1 MNKNLAII
9 CGVWN
14 ENTEKNIKKYLDY
27 CDDYDVIISSDKH
40 RETEL
45 ISEQIS
51 VPLGDHYSYKCL
63 EWAQQVKSEREI
75 KNLRSYE
82 DCFFIDANGKHNIE
96 LPDEYMKSAPKS
108 IVCFDGYKNT
118 NIVLKDIGPFN
129 IILISSEFWYAK
141 SIDFDFI
148 SKIWK
153 SGYLKLK
160 LNVLPNKYA
169 RDYIGLRLYFYCR
182 SYHFN
187 FIYGNE
193 IIEDSNFYE
202 NDYLLNERTDN
213 KIKVAICLSG
223 EVRSWEL
230 TGKLWNNYHNHTLVK
245 HPKTKEEYEIEYD
258 FFVSSWDCVEQ
269 DDIKNNL
276 KNLRGSEFLEPNSPA
291 IYKNQNLSRMTYLNQ
306 RCNLLKTKYENDND
320 FSYDLVI
327 QTRPDCVLELD
338 FALNGIVLLYANK
351 QKGYKTEYNDYVL
364 YFSPTHNGA
373 PRPLNEFW
381 KSDDCFVVGNSNVID
396 VYSLLYKYAYLND
409 NFNFISDTH
418 ILQPDFIRYFN
429 IHCIESDI
437 RDKSKV
443 SFWNIVIRESVVNE
457 LIKVINKLG
466 DCDLVHSNIQQFKNN
481 TNSFRAYQ
489 TTLNANIVIPMAGHG
504 SRFTEQGYTDSKPF
518 IDVLGKPMIHQVI
531 RNLAILYN
539 KNYKFIFVCLKD
551 DYEKYN
557 FDDFKYV
564 VKHDNIE
571 IIVLDEITEGAT
583 QTILKAKEFIN
594 NEEPLWMMNCDQM
607 ISYSPHIQLPEIGAN
622 TSGKVLTDHLECD
635 GGMLCFYG
643 EGTDWSYA
651 KVGDDGYV
659 TEVAEKKQISN
670 DATAGYYYW
679 NKGSDFVKYA
689 EQMIEHNDRTN
700 GEFYLAPVYNW
711 AIKDGKKFR
720 ISYVTKVFELG
731 TPEYLDNYLHNDT
744 HFSSGQKIEDVVKR
758 LK

>member
-1 MNKNLAII
+1 
-9 CGVWN
+9 
-14 ENTEKNIKKYLDY
+14 
-27 CDDYDVIISSDKH
+27 
-40 RETEL
+40 
-45 ISEQIS
+45 
-51 VPLGDHYSYKCL
+51 
-63 EWAQQVKSEREI
+63 
-75 KNLRSYE
+75 
-82 DCFFIDANGKHNIE
+82 
-96 LPDEYMKSAPKS
+96 
-108 IVCFDGYKNT
+108 
-118 NIVLKDIGPFN
+118 
-129 IILISSEFWYAK
+129 
-141 SIDFDFI
+141 
-148 SKIWK
+148 
-153 SGYLKLK
+153 
-160 LNVLPNKYA
+160 
-169 RDYIGLRLYFYCR
+169 
-182 SYHFN
+182 
-187 FIYGNE
+187 
-193 IIEDSNFYE
+193 
-202 NDYLLNERTDN
+202 
-213 KIKVAICLSG
+213 
-223 EVRSWEL
+223 
-230 TGKLWNNYHNHTLVK
+230 
-245 HPKTKEEYEIEYD
+245 
-258 FFVSSWDCVEQ
+258 
-269 DDIKNNL
+269 
-276 KNLRGSEFLEPNSPA
+276 
-291 IYKNQNLSRMTYLNQ
+291 
-306 RCNLLKTKYENDND
+306 
-320 FSYDLVI
+320 
-327 QTRPDCVLELD
+327 
-338 FALNGIVLLYANK
+338 
-351 QKGYKTEYNDYVL
+351 
-364 YFSPTHNGA
+364 
-373 PRPLNEFW
+373 
-381 KSDDCFVVGNSNVID
+381 VVGNSNVID

-744 HFSSGQKIEDVVKR
+744 HFFSGQKIEDVVKR